1 MEESNRPRQQRYQQQ
16 SHQHH
21 HHQKSKK
28 TDNNNKNKK
37 PLVIIGVLVLLVAVT
52 AFGYHEVHKRKVLNL
67 LAQEGIYQGIT
78 INGEDVSGL
87 SQEEAVAQLQER
99 YKSEVVGQIL
109 TLQYG
114 EEEALQK
121 WDIPFED
128 IGAGYHVEDAVK
140 KAYET
145 GRTGTEADRFQVGA
159 KLLKDG
165 VNIELTYGY
174 DAEMLRAKLDE
185 VAEEFNQDAIDSTVV
200 RQNGRFVVSPEQT
213 GLEMEKDKTAKHVA
227 KVMETRK
234 SGTAEI
240 AAKVTK
246 PKITAEDNSHVTDL
260 IGSYYTTYTNSD
272 RNRNNN
278 LAVGCNYINGTVIA
292 PGEVFSANAHLGS
305 QTAAGGYK
313 EAGVYVNGKVEK
325 GMAGGVCQVTST
337 LYNAVILA
345 ELEVVERSPHSM
357 TVGYVPLGR
366 DAAVAG
372 TYKDLKFKN
381 NTEYPIMI
389 EAYASGG
396 KLVMNIYGH
405 EVHDAG
411 RRLEFE
417 TVYEGTI
424 NKPAEI
430 VKKDPNL
437 PEGERVVTSRGRTG
451 CKVSVR
457 KKVYE
462 NGKMVSN
469 EWFSSSSY
477 RAAADEVTVGTKKKE
492 ETTEPTTPTTTENTG
507 SSDQ

>member
-28 TDNNNKNKK
+28 IDNNNKNKNKK

-114 EEEALQK
+114 EEDALQK

-140 KAYET
+140 EAYET

-174 DAEMLRAKLDE
+174 DAEMLSAKLDE

-213 GLEMEKDKTAKHVA
+213 GL
-227 KVMETRK
+227 
-234 SGTAEI
+234 
-240 AAKVTK
+240 
-246 PKITAEDNSHVTDL
+246 
-260 IGSYYTTYTNSD
+260 
-272 RNRNNN
+272 
-278 LAVGCNYINGTVIA
+278 
-292 PGEVFSANAHLGS
+292 
-305 QTAAGGYK
+305 
-313 EAGVYVNGKVEK
+313 
-325 GMAGGVCQVTST
+325 
-337 LYNAVILA
+337 
-345 ELEVVERSPHSM
+345 
-357 TVGYVPLGR
+357 
-366 DAAVAG
+366 
-372 TYKDLKFKN
+372 
-381 NTEYPIMI
+381 
-389 EAYASGG
+389 
-396 KLVMNIYGH
+396 
-405 EVHDAG
+405 
-411 RRLEFE
+411 
-417 TVYEGTI
+417 
-424 NKPAEI
+424 
-430 VKKDPNL
+430 
-437 PEGERVVTSRGRTG
+437 
-451 CKVSVR
+451 
-457 KKVYE
+457 
-462 NGKMVSN
+462 
-469 EWFSSSSY
+469 
-477 RAAADEVTVGTKKKE
+477 
-492 ETTEPTTPTTTENTG
+492 
-507 SSDQ
+507 